1 MSDRGGGARG
11 QATLELALV
20 LPLVLAVTLLIVQ
33 VGLVVRDQQL
43 VVNAAREGAR
53 SAATD
58 PTLAA
63 ARQAAV
69 NSGDLEPGRLDVD
82 LLTDGSTVTVTVTYR
97 SSTDV
102 ALIGPLVG
110 DVTLTESVTMHR
122 EAP

>member
-1 MSDRGGGARG
+1 MSDRDGGARG

-20 LPLVLAVTLLIVQ
+20 LPLVLAIALLVVQ
-33 VGLVVRDQQL
+33 LGLVVRDQQL

-58 PTLAA
+58 PTLAS

-69 NSGDLEPGRLDVD
+69 NSGDLDGDRLTITLD
-82 LLTDGSTVTVTVTYR
+82 TDATTVTVTATYR
-97 SSTDV
+97 STTEV
-102 ALIGPLVG
+102 PLIGPLVG
-110 DVTLTESVTMHR
+110 DVTMTESVTMFR

>member
-20 LPLVLAVTLLIVQ
+20 LPLVLAITLLVVQ

-43 VVNAAREGAR
+43 VLNAAREGAR

-58 PTLAA
+58 PVAAA

-69 NSGDLEPGRLDVD
+69 NSGDLDADRLDVVLASD
-82 LLTDGSTVTVTVTYR
+82 AATVTVTVTYR
-97 SSTDV
+97 SATDV
-102 ALIGPLVG
+102 PLVGPLLG

-122 EAP
+122 ETP

>member
-20 LPLVLAVTLLIVQ
+20 LPVVLAMTLLVVQ

-53 SAATD
+53 SAATE
-58 PTLAA
+58 PALEA

-69 NSGDLEPGRLDVD
+69 NSGGLDPGRLAIA
-82 LLTDGSTVTVTVTYR
+82 LHADGSTVTVTATYR
-97 SSTDV
+97 SATDV
-102 ALIGPLVG
+102 PLIGPLLR
-110 DVTLTESVTMHR
+110 DVTLTESVTMHK

>member
-1 MSDRGGGARG
+1 MSGRGGGARG

-63 ARQAAV
+63 ARQAVV

>member
-1 MSDRGGGARG
+1 MSDRDGGARG

-20 LPLVLAVTLLIVQ
+20 LPLVLAIALLVVQ
-33 VGLVVRDQQL
+33 MGLVVRDQQL

-69 NSGDLEPGRLDVD
+69 NSGDLDGDRLTVA
-82 LLTDGSTVTVTVTYR
+82 LTTDATTVTVTATYR
-97 SSTDV
+97 STTEV
-102 ALIGPLVG
+102 PLIGPLVG
-110 DVTLTESVTMHR
+110 DVTMTESVTMVR

>member
-20 LPLVLAVTLLIVQ
+20 LPLVLAITLLVVQ

-43 VVNAAREGAR
+43 VLNAAREGAR

-58 PTLAA
+58 PAAAA
-63 ARQAAV
+63 ARQAAL
-69 NSGDLEPGRLDVD
+69 NSGDLEPDRLGVVLD
-82 LLTDGSTVTVTVTYR
+82 TDASTVTVTVTYR
-97 SSTDV
+97 SATDV
-102 ALIGPLVG
+102 PLVG
-110 DVTLTESVTMHR
+110 PLLGDVTMTESVTMHR

>member
-20 LPLVLAVTLLIVQ
+20 LPLVLAITLLVVQ

-43 VVNAAREGAR
+43 VLNAAREGAR

-58 PTLAA
+58 PAAAA
-63 ARQAAV
+63 ARQAAL
-69 NSGDLEPGRLDVD
+69 NSGDLEPARLGVVLD
-82 LLTDGSTVTVTVTYR
+82 TDASTVTVTVTYR
-97 SSTDV
+97 SATDV
-102 ALIGPLVG
+102 PLVG
-110 DVTLTESVTMHR
+110 PLLGDVTMTESVTMHR

>member
-1 MSDRGGGARG
+1 MSDRRGGARG

-20 LPLVLAVTLLIVQ
+20 LPLVLAITLLVVQ

-43 VVNAAREGAR
+43 VLNAAREGAR

-58 PTLAA
+58 PVAAA

-69 NSGDLEPGRLDVD
+69 NSGDLDADRLDVVLASD
-82 LLTDGSTVTVTVTYR
+82 AATVTVTVTYR
-97 SSTDV
+97 SATDV
-102 ALIGPLVG
+102 PLVGPLLG

-122 EAP
+122 ETP

>member
-20 LPLVLAVTLLIVQ
+20 LPLVLAITLLVVQ

-43 VVNAAREGAR
+43 VLNAAREGAR

-58 PTLAA
+58 PVAAA

-69 NSGDLEPGRLDVD
+69 NSGDLDADRLDVVLASD
-82 LLTDGSTVTVTVTYR
+82 AASVTVTVTYR
-97 SSTDV
+97 SATDV
-102 ALIGPLVG
+102 PLVGPLLG

-122 EAP
+122 ETP

>member
-1 MSDRGGGARG
+1 MNDRDGGARG

-20 LPLVLAVTLLIVQ
+20 LPLVLAITLLVVQ
-33 VGLVVRDQQL
+33 VGLVVRDHQL
-43 VVNAAREGAR
+43 VLNAAREGAR

-69 NSGDLEPGRLDVD
+69 NSGDLDGDRLAVA
-82 LLTDGSTVTVTVTYR
+82 LATDASTVTVTATYR
-97 SSTDV
+97 SATDV
-102 ALIGPLVG
+102 PLIGPLLG
-110 DVTLTESVTMHR
+110 DVTFTESVTMYR

>member
-20 LPLVLAVTLLIVQ
+20 LPLVLAITLLVVQ

-43 VVNAAREGAR
+43 VLNAAREGAR

-58 PTLAA
+58 PAA
-63 ARQAAV
+63 AAALQAAV
-69 NSGDLEPGRLDVD
+69 NSGDLDPDRLDVVLD
-82 LLTDGSTVTVTVTYR
+82 ADASTVTVTVTYR
-97 SSTDV
+97 SATEV
-102 ALIGPLVG
+102 PLVG
-110 DVTLTESVTMHR
+110 PLLGDVRLTESVTMRR

>member
-20 LPLVLAVTLLIVQ
+20 LPLVLAITLLVVQ

-43 VVNAAREGAR
+43 VLNAAREGAR

-58 PTLAA
+58 PVAAA

-69 NSGDLEPGRLDVD
+69 NSGDLDAGRLDVVLASD
-82 LLTDGSTVTVTVTYR
+82 AATVTVTVTYR
-97 SSTDV
+97 SATDV
-102 ALIGPLVG
+102 PLVGPLLG

-122 EAP
+122 ETP